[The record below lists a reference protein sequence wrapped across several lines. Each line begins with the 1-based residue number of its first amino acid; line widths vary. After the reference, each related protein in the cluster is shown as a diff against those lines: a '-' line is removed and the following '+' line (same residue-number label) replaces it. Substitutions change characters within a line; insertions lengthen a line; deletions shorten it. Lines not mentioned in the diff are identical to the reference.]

1 MEAKQVFDA
10 VANKYDL
17 MNDIMSLGTHRYWKE
32 CLIDWLKPYPGMN
45 IIDVAGGTGDIS
57 RRFLK
62 RVSGNGKATICD
74 PNTSMLKNGSKNVD
88 KYEDSISR
96 TCAFAEEL
104 PFENGSFD
112 AYIVSFGIRNFTDIQ
127 KGLEEAMRVLKP
139 GGRFMCLEF
148 SKLEN
153 SKLAKLYET
162 YSMVIPKI
170 GKLVVGDEEPY
181 KYLVDT
187 IEKFPSQE
195 KFSTMIRDAGFE
207 KVEYRNIFNGVVAI
221 HSGWKS

>member
-1 MEAKQVFDA
+1 METKQVFDA

-74 PNTSMLKNGSKNVD
+74 PNASMLKNGSKNVD
-88 KYEDSISR
+88 KYEDSIIR

-104 PFENGSFD
+104 PFENESFD

-127 KGLEEAMRVLKP
+127 RGLEEAMRVVKP
-139 GGRFMCLEF
+139 GGYFICSIAQSIFTKNGFKKEIENLHKILKTKFISRQFVALPQNKG
-148 SKLEN
+148 SAKSRLYILQKL
-153 SKLAKLYET
+153 
-162 YSMVIPKI
+162 I
-170 GKLVVGDEEPY
+170 
-181 KYLVDT
+181 
-187 IEKFPSQE
+187 
-195 KFSTMIRDAGFE
+195 
-207 KVEYRNIFNGVVAI
+207 
-221 HSGWKS
+221 

>member
-1 MEAKQVFDA
+1 
-10 VANKYDL
+10 
-17 MNDIMSLGTHRYWKE
+17 
-32 CLIDWLKPYPGMN
+32 
-45 IIDVAGGTGDIS
+45 
-57 RRFLK
+57 
-62 RVSGNGKATICD
+62 
-74 PNTSMLKNGSKNVD
+74 MLKNGSKNID
-88 KYEDSISR
+88 KYEDCISR

-104 PFENGSFD
+104 PFENKSFD

-139 GGRFMCLEF
+139 GSRFMCLEF

-153 SKLAKLYET
+153 SKLARLYET

-207 KVEYRNIFNGVVAI
+207 NVEHRNIFNGIVAI